1 MRGPPSNL
9 DRYLVTDARD
19 GRILRTTKNA
29 SDFTKHGPNPFGTF
43 GHFDVEKFLYGKGVA
58 ELVGHCRASVNSWL

>member
-1 MRGPPSNL
+1 M
-9 DRYLVTDARD
+9 
-19 GRILRTTKNA
+19 LRTAENA
-29 SDFTKHGPNPFGTF
+29 GDFTKHGPNPFGTF